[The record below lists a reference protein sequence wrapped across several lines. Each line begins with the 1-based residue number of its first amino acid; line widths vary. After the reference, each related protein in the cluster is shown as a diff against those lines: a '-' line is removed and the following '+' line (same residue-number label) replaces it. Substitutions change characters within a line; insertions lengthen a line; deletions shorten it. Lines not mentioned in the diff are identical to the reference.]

1 MSEWAI
7 VALQDA
13 KYDGWGYGSKFTDGD
28 HIGCWYVGKMM
39 LMSGEQTEPV
49 DITERCPA
57 IGNIIEDE
65 YICAR
70 TANQPHG
77 ENIGFFVDY
86 HSNGHTYTPEEE
98 WYDEIIE
105 YYND

>member
-1 MSEWAI
+1 MTYEDVKRTPGECQHVMGQWEI

-13 KYDGWGYGSKFTDGD
+13 KYDGWGYGMKFTDGD
-28 HIGCWYVGKMM
+28 AIGCGYVGKMM

-49 DITERCPA
+49 DLSERCPA
-57 IGNIIEDE
+57 IGNIIEDNAGT

-77 ENIGFFVDY
+77 ENIGFFK
-86 HSNGHTYTPEEE
+86 
-98 WYDEIIE
+98 DE
-105 YYND
+105 NS